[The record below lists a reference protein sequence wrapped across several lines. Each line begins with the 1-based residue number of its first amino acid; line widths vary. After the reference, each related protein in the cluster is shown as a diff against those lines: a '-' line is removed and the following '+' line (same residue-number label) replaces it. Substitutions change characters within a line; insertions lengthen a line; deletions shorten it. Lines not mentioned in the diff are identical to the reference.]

1 MYQDNQ
7 DNFFDRAND
16 IVRDTETS
24 LVNFLSAIAPW
35 LAPLAP
41 AYLTWSHMQGELGF
55 PWWVALA
62 VSGVVEILGLSA
74 TFTVLRFWSHNRKY
88 TKSDRKAPVI
98 VPVISFVFYMVV
110 IMSVNVLL
118 EASKEGLL
126 PITPAWAR
134 IWAILLLV
142 LLSLPATLIIGVRTL
157 HNELLEDIEDERDH
171 RRKMRMAA
179 RLPAEVVP
187 VVSNMPH
194 NGSGTKKKAK
204 FFVDVRSGR
213 FQKMLDD
220 GGLELSAATIAS
232 LYETS
237 ERNAFRWLAEIKNLQ
252 GETRDN

>member
-1 MYQDNQ
+1 MYQDRQN
-7 DNFFDRAND
+7 NFFDRADN

-41 AYLTWSHMQGELGF
+41 AYLTWSHMQAELGF

-74 TFTVLRFWSHNRKY
+74 TFTILRFWSHNRKY
-88 TKSDRKAPVI
+88 KKDERRAPVI

-126 PITPAWAR
+126 PISPAWAR
-134 IWAILLLV
+134 IWSIMLLV

-157 HNELLEDIEDERDH
+157 HNELLEDIEDEREQ
-171 RRKMRMAA
+171 RRRA
-179 RLPAEVVP
+179 RLAPRQVP
-187 VVSNMPH
+187 QQAASVGPSSNGM
-194 NGSGTKKKAK
+194 KKKSQ
-204 FFVDVRSGR
+204 FFVDVRSGK
-213 FQKMLDD
+213 FQQMLDSA
-220 GGLELSAATIAS
+220 GLELSAPSIAQ
-232 LYETS
+232 LYDTS
-237 ERNAFRWLAEIKNLQ
+237 ERNAFRWLAEIKSAQ
-252 GETRDN
+252 GVTNAP